1 MLQENTVYLLY
12 FFYLLVYAEV
22 KLLMGGR
29 GQMNALNQLFPT
41 NKGLN
46 LYIWLVFCILPF
58 YFIFHS
64 KSIFMIVLGIVLILL
79 FFVSNRISAISKG
92 GFVYFWVGIQMAIC
106 IAMSLI
112 FGFVYFS
119 LFLAYYIGNVE
130 NKVGFFILYG
140 IHVGGTVLTV
150 NWGFITQNPMFFS
163 QFPFILICVIGVILL
178 PLSSYNIHKRE
189 RLEAE
194 LKDAHKQISDLVKL
208 QERQRIARDLHDIL
222 GQKLSLIGL
231 KSDLA
236 GKLVQINPEQAKQE
250 LKDIQGTARTAL
262 KEVREIVAD
271 MRGTSMEDELIR
283 IKQMLRAAQM
293 ELYIEGEESIRDI
306 PSLVENVMSMCL
318 KEAITNIVKHSR
330 ANECRLDIKKTRT
343 ELTMTI
349 QDDGTGI
356 IEKDMDKGNG
366 LKGMRERLEFV
377 NGSLDIRVHSG
388 TELIFK
394 IPLIERNVQ
403 QEVMA

>member
-1 MLQENTVYLLY
+1 
-12 FFYLLVYAEV
+12 
-22 KLLMGGR
+22 
-29 GQMNALNQLFPT
+29 MNALNQLFPT

-46 LYIWLVFCILPF
+46 LYIWLVFSILPF
-58 YFIFHS
+58 YFIFHT
-64 KSIFMIVLGIVLILL
+64 KSIFMMVLGVILILL
-79 FFVSNRISAISKG
+79 FFISNRISAISKG

-119 LFLAYYIGNVE
+119 LFLAYYIGTVE

-150 NWGFITQNPMFFS
+150 NWGFITQNPLFFS

-236 GKLVQINPEQAKQE
+236 GKLVQINPEQAKNE
-250 LKDIQGTARTAL
+250 LKDIQVTARTAL
-262 KEVREIVAD
+262 KEVRDIVAD
-271 MRGTSMEDELIR
+271 MRGTKMEDELIR
-283 IKQMLRAAQM
+283 IKQILRAAQM
-293 ELYIEGEESIRDI
+293 EFYVEGEESIQKI
-306 PSLVENVMSMCL
+306 PLLVENVLSMCL

-330 ANECRLDIKKTRT
+330 ANECRLIIKKTHT
-343 ELTMTI
+343 ELTMII
-349 QDDGTGI
+349 QDNGTGI
-356 IEKDMDKGNG
+356 VEKEMGKGNG

-377 NGSLDIRVHSG
+377 NGSLDIRVNSG

-394 IPLIERNVQ
+394 IPLIERHVQ

>member
-1 MLQENTVYLLY
+1 MNT
-12 FFYLLVYAEV
+12 
-22 KLLMGGR
+22 
-29 GQMNALNQLFPT
+29 LNHLFPT

-58 YFIFHS
+58 YFIFNTRS
-64 KSIFMIVLGIVLILL
+64 MLMIIIGIILILL
-79 FFVSNRISAISKG
+79 FFISNRISAISKG
-92 GFVYFWVGIQMAIC
+92 GFVYFWVGLQMAIC

-140 IHVGGTVLTV
+140 IHVGGTVMTV
-150 NWGFITQNPMFFS
+150 NWGFITQNPLFFS
-163 QFPFILICVIGVILL
+163 QFPFILISVIGVILL

-194 LKDAHKQISDLVKL
+194 LKDAHQQISELVKL

-236 GKLVQINPEQAKQE
+236 GKLVQINPEQAKHE
-250 LKDIQGTARTAL
+250 LSDIQVTARIAL

-271 MRGTSMEDELIR
+271 MRGTKLGDELIR
-283 IKQMLRAAQM
+283 VKQILKAAQM
-293 ELYIEGEESIRDI
+293 EFYVEGDKSIQEI
-306 PSLVENVMSMCL
+306 PLLVENVLSMCL
-318 KEAITNIVKHSR
+318 KEAITNIVKHSG
-330 ANECRLDIKKTRT
+330 ATICNMSIEKTST
-343 ELTMTI
+343 EIIMAI
-349 QDDGTGI
+349 QDNGTGF
-356 IEKDMDKGNG
+356 IEKDMYKGNG

-377 NGSLDIRVHSG
+377 NGSLDIQINSG
-388 TELIFK
+388 TEVIIK
-394 IPLIERNVQ
+394 VPLIERNLQ

>member
-1 MLQENTVYLLY
+1 
-12 FFYLLVYAEV
+12 
-22 KLLMGGR
+22 
-29 GQMNALNQLFPT
+29 MNALNQLFPT

-46 LYIWLVFCILPF
+46 LYIWLVFSILPF
-58 YFIFHS
+58 YFIFHT
-64 KSIFMIVLGIVLILL
+64 KSIFMMVSGVILILL
-79 FFVSNRISAISKG
+79 FFISNRISAISKD

-130 NKVGFFILYG
+130 NRVGFFILYG

-150 NWGFITQNPMFFS
+150 NWGFINQNPLFFS

-178 PLSSYNIHKRE
+178 PLSSYNNHKRE

-194 LKDAHKQISDLVKL
+194 LKDAHKQISDLIKL

-236 GKLVQINPEQAKQE
+236 GKLIQINPDQAKNE
-250 LKDIQGTARTAL
+250 LKDIQVTARTAL

-271 MRGTSMEDELIR
+271 MRGTKMEDELIR
-283 IKQMLRAAQM
+283 IKQILRAAQM
-293 ELYIEGEESIRDI
+293 EFYVEGEESIQKI
-306 PSLVENVMSMCL
+306 PLLVENVLSMCL

-330 ANECRLDIKKTRT
+330 ANECRLDIKKTHT
-343 ELTMTI
+343 ELTMVI
-349 QDDGTGI
+349 QDNGTGI
-356 IEKDMDKGNG
+356 VEKEMGKGNG
-366 LKGMRERLEFV
+366 LKGIRERLEFV
-377 NGSLDIRVHSG
+377 NGSLDIRVNSG

>member
-1 MLQENTVYLLY
+1 MLQKNTVNLLY
-12 FFYLLVYAEV
+12 FFNLLVYAEV
-22 KLLMGGR
+22 KSMEGEMAL
-29 GQMNALNQLFPT
+29 NALNQLFPT

-46 LYIWLVFCILPF
+46 LYIWLVFSILPF
-58 YFIFHS
+58 YFIFHT
-64 KSIFMIVLGIVLILL
+64 KSIFMMVSGVILILL
-79 FFVSNRISAISKG
+79 FFISNRISAISKG

-150 NWGFITQNPMFFS
+150 NWGFFTQNPLFFS

-236 GKLVQINPEQAKQE
+236 GKLIQINPDQAKNE
-250 LKDIQGTARTAL
+250 LKDIQVTARTAL

-271 MRGTSMEDELIR
+271 MRGTKMEDELIR
-283 IKQMLRAAQM
+283 IKQILRAAQM
-293 ELYIEGEESIRDI
+293 EFYIEGEESIQKI
-306 PSLVENVMSMCL
+306 PLLVENVLSMCL

-330 ANECRLDIKKTRT
+330 ADECRLDIKKTHT
-343 ELTMTI
+343 ELTMII
-349 QDDGTGI
+349 QDNGTGI
-356 IEKDMDKGNG
+356 VEKEMGKGNG

-377 NGSLDIRVHSG
+377 NGSLDIRVNSG